1 MSTGANG
8 ELGSI
13 SGTIYVPG
21 PRAMFGVGP
30 RVNGTAD
37 LAVYSSCIS
46 INGNDTFNVSI
57 RPTKFP
63 PSSTA
68 RWSGEPRA
76 PGGVVWVVAAAAALA
91 ASIGVLGADV
101 LWGVPLGRELA
112 HGHLPHGVDFADAL
126 TSGWHD
132 LPAGAELV
140 VWALYRALGGDRGLV
155 LGQVAAAAVA
165 FGALAEG
172 LRREAPAGGVLVA
185 SALVL
190 AGSLPAVVVVGMASF
205 SLALFPLLLLVVERD
220 VRRPGRLIWLAVPLL
235 ALWGNLHGGVL
246 VGWGLLAC
254 YLLLA
259 RARRGLGTALGVLA
273 AATVALF
280 ANSAL
285 WHTPSY
291 YRGVFDSEP
300 ARRASDLWKPLGTGG
315 FDLLLLVAALAL
327 VALAVAGRAR
337 VALWE
342 VLALAGLTAATVH
355 VARTGVFFLFLAAYP
370 AARGLRLQ
378 GPKPRLLATSAVGLT
393 AGAVLGLAL
402 QSSGPGSKALAGRAA
417 ASGRP
422 VLATSLLAGQVA
434 AAGGRVWVSNPIDA
448 FSRSDQRLYLDWLA
462 GRREG
467 APAVRHAAFVL
478 AASGS
483 PAGRLAAHDP
493 RLVLVA
499 ADGDAALYRVRRS

>member
-1 MSTGANG
+1 MS
-8 ELGSI
+8 
-13 SGTIYVPG
+13 
-21 PRAMFGVGP
+21 RA
-30 RVNGTAD
+30 
-37 LAVYSSCIS
+37 
-46 INGNDTFNVSI
+46 
-57 RPTKFP
+57 
-63 PSSTA
+63 
-68 RWSGEPRA
+68 PRA
-76 PGGVVWVVAAAAALA
+76 PWSWVVAAAAAVA

-140 VWALYRALGGDRGLV
+140 VWALYRTLGGDRGLV

-280 ANSAL
+280 ANPAL

-342 VLALAGLTAATVH
+342 VLALAGLAAATVH

-378 GPKPRLLATSAVGLT
+378 GPKPRLLATSAVGLA

-402 QSSGPGSKALAGRAA
+402 QSSGPGSKALAARAA

-483 PAGRLAAHDP
+483 PAGRVAAHDP